1 MEEKKLKIAM
11 DFDEPE
17 QPNKLQSE
25 PIQLQ
30 KAMDFDVKTKSIED
44 KIYIILYK
52 LTENEDDI
60 YNHIYSVC
68 AGRTEAYTDI
78 KNKLI
83 SGVDIDLHKSLIITE
98 TKQTETNT
106 GDRKYYLIPLNE
118 CISVYAFC
126 IQVAEF
132 YSDDD
137 FNIEEYNNTL
147 IDNEID
153 DSPQQQ
159 ESESIIPRQL
169 SQEELDYKKMLEAS
183 IQRDKFLDSLRI
195 EQQESGDNI

>member
-17 QPNKLQSE
+17 QPNKPQSE

-68 AGRTEAYTDI
+68 AGRTEAYNDI

-183 IQRDKFLDSLRI
+183 IQRDKFLDSLRM
-195 EQQESGDNI
+195 EQQESWDNI